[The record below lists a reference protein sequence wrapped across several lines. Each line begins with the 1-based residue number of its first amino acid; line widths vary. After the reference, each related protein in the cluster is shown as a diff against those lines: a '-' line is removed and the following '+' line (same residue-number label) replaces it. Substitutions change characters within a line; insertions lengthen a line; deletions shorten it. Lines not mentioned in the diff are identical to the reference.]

1 MLSKMTGLGDSLLGR
16 DLDMAGLGGG
26 DSLLGRVLGMAA
38 WLLRLWM
45 F

>member
-1 MLSKMTGLGDSLLGR
+1 MAGLGGGDSLLGR